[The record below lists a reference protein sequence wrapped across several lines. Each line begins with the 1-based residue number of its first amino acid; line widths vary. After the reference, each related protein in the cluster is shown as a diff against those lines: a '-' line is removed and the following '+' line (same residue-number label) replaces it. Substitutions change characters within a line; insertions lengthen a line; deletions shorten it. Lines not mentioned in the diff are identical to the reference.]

1 VSSRTT
7 TNKQRVTTLVRPD
20 KGKALMRLPSRGLQE
35 LWFVTLK
42 KPWRTLALVPAQSG
56 LSIRPLAEALS
67 TIGQLHRG
75 TPLQII
81 SAEGMSPEQ
90 LAELT
95 VSTQDAP
102 EGEPGRLIVLEPI
115 TVNPLGTAVAM
126 AADSSLLCVEYG
138 TADLGDAKRTLD
150 QIGRERF
157 IGCVALSRE

>member
-7 TNKQRVTTLVRPD
+7 NKSRVTTLVRPD
-20 KGKALMRLPSRGLQE
+20 KAAALARLPSRGLQE

-42 KPWRTLALVPAQSG
+42 KPWRTLALVPAQIG

-75 TPLQII
+75 TPLEII
-81 SAEGMSPEQ
+81 SAEGMTVEQ

-95 VSTQDAP
+95 VATQDAP
-102 EGEPGRLIVLEPI
+102 EGQPGRLIVLEPI
-115 TVNPLGTAVAM
+115 TVNPLGTAVAL
-126 AADSSLLCVEYG
+126 AADSALLCVEYG
-138 TADLGDAKRTLD
+138 TADLTDARHTLD
-150 QIGRERF
+150 QIGRDRF